1 MADVALE
8 SAAEKSAPPASWW
21 QRTESR
27 LERASEYLNPILVKE
42 ARQALKSRQFVLTFS
57 LLLLLGWAWSLLGV
71 ALASPTIYYGAM
83 GPFLLAGYYLVL
95 NVPLLMVVPFA
106 AFRSLAG
113 EREDG
118 TYELLSIT
126 TLSARQVVT
135 GKLGSAVLQMLVYY
149 SALAP
154 CIAFTYLLRGVD
166 ILSIAFL
173 LAVTFLISLV
183 LSALGVL
190 IGTASRVRH
199 WQVLLS
205 VLLVIGLGWVCFMWS
220 MISMQL
226 LVSNEV
232 IPFDQVEFWLAMAT
246 TLTFAISLI
255 VLFTAAAAA
264 QLSFASE
271 NRSTRLRIIMLSQ
284 QLLAVGWFMF
294 YWVWM
299 QAEEWLVFL
308 ILCSGLGWLT
318 YGALMIG
325 ERAQLSPR
333 ERRSLPQSVL
343 GRILFTWFNPG
354 SGTGYIFAVSNLLT
368 VSLLVVLANVVGQSM
383 AFDGAHTLGIFEP
396 LAAAILLYV
405 CIYVGLGRLILLL
418 FRRIAP
424 VGILFS
430 FVCVAALAVL
440 GVALPITFDSLLHGF
455 EQLSYSV
462 LQTPNWAWTLISIA
476 QGRGTLPAPEV
487 FVVLLAGAGV
497 VLLLNLISA
506 AREVEQVRA
515 ETPDR
520 VQQDE
525 RQRHP
530 VPAKGT
536 GRRSPWD
543 DEEKVAAAEGA

>member
-1 MADVALE
+1 MADVTLE
-8 SAAEKSAPPASWW
+8 PAASESAPPASWW
-21 QRTESR
+21 QRTERR

-57 LLLLLGWAWSLLGV
+57 LLLLLGWGWSLLGV

-183 LSALGVL
+183 LSSLGVL

-205 VLLVIGLGWVCFMWS
+205 VLLVIGLGWVCFVWS

-226 LVSNEV
+226 LTSSEV

-255 VLFTAAAAA
+255 VLFTVAAAA

-271 NRSTRLRIIMLSQ
+271 NRSTKLRIIMLSQ

-299 QAEEWLVFL
+299 QEEEWLFFL
-308 ILCSGLGWLT
+308 ILCSGLGWLI

-325 ERAQLSPR
+325 ERVQLSPR

-343 GRILFTWFNPG
+343 GRVLFTWFNPG
-354 SGTGYIFAVSNLLT
+354 SGTGYIFAVGNLLA
-368 VSLLVVLANVVGQSM
+368 VSLLVMVANLVGRSM
-383 AFDGAHTLGIFEP
+383 AFDGAHTQGIIEP
-396 LAAAILLYV
+396 LALVVVLYV

-418 FRRIAP
+418 FRRFAS
-424 VGILFS
+424 VGIVFS
-430 FVCVAALAVL
+430 FVCVAALTVL
-440 GVALPITFDSLLHGF
+440 GIALPITFDSLLHGF

-462 LQTPNWAWTLISIA
+462 LQTPNWAWTLVSIA
-476 QGRGTLPAPEV
+476 EGRGVLPAPEV
-487 FVVLLAGAGV
+487 FVLLLAGAGI

-515 ETPDR
+515 ETPER

-530 VPAKGT
+530 VSAEVP